1 MKKIVSKHKEKFL
14 GRFNSH
20 KAFPHNVKKYFFCVR
35 IINSNSC
42 FLVECKICKIDE
54 SNLHRLIHQ
63 SLTTTLKKN
72 KQKLKKKGE
81 NLKYRDIL
89 RILFKLKLCKKVLL
103 ENFQMK
109 LCNVKKILFHL
120 LEDTY

>member
-1 MKKIVSKHKEKFL
+1 MKKIVSKHKEKLL

-63 SLTTTLKKN
+63 SLTTTLKKD
-72 KQKLKKKGE
+72 KQILKKGE
-81 NLKYRDIL
+81 KLEIQGH
-89 RILFKLKLCKKVLL
+89 FK
-103 ENFQMK
+103 NTFQA
-109 LCNVKKILFHL
+109 
-120 LEDTY
+120 